1 MTLPKWY
8 QINQVEYQI
17 RKIERGIKVLYSQGA
32 SSERILEYGSRRE
45 KLKDKLEKLTEEKY
59 FSAGRW
65 KVLKKGRRDP
75 ESPEWPL

>member
-1 MTLPKWY
+1 MALPKRY
-8 QINQVEYQI
+8 QINQVEHQI

-32 SSERILEYGSRRE
+32 SSKEILEYGERRE
-45 KLKDKLEKLTEEKY
+45 EFKDRLEKLTEDKY

>member
-1 MTLPKWY
+1 MTLPKRY

>member
-1 MTLPKWY
+1 MKTPK
-8 QINQVEYQI
+8 
-17 RKIERGIKVLYSQGA
+17 R
-32 SSERILEYGSRRE
+32 

>member
-1 MTLPKWY
+1 VTLPKRY

>member
-1 MTLPKWY
+1 
-8 QINQVEYQI
+8 
-17 RKIERGIKVLYSQGA
+17 VLYSQGA